1 MNEADRL
8 ANAPHP
14 RSVYALQGHEEAEAA
29 LARALS
35 GGRLHHGWLIMGPEG
50 VGKATLAYRFIRR
63 LLGAAPAPGGP
74 LSASP
79 EDPVCRMIEALSHP
93 DFLLIRRPWEEGAA
107 RPKNEIPAEEA
118 RRLSGFF
125 SLKPALGGRRVALID
140 AADDLNRQGANGILK
155 ALEEPPPGGVV
166 IILAHSPGA
175 VLPTIR
181 SRCRR
186 IMLRPV
192 AGAAGGLAGGRPG
205 RALALEA
212 AGGAGLY
219 RLCAAALEAAPR
231 APLGAQTAFAA
242 RAGATEASFSICA
255 DMIADWLARAGRAGA
270 GLAVA
275 EIEPGESAAMARFA
289 AQVGPGRLA
298 AAWEETRAIARQT
311 EALNLDRV
319 ASILAMLRAIGAA
332 SGARAA

>member
-1 MNEADRL
+1 MNEADRIGD
-8 ANAPHP
+8 APHP
-14 RSVYALQGHEEAEAA
+14 RSVYTLQGHEDAEAA

-74 LSASP
+74 LAVAAT
-79 EDPVCRMIEALSHP
+79 DPVCRMIEALSHP

-107 RPKNEIPAEEA
+107 RPKSEIPAEEA
-118 RRLSGFF
+118 RRLSAFF

-186 IMLRPV
+186 IALRPL
-192 AGAAGGLAGGRPG
+192 AEAASGLAAGRPG
-205 RALALEA
+205 RAMAFEA

-242 RAGATEASFSICA
+242 KAGATESSFSIA
-255 DMIADWLARAGRAGA
+255 AEMIADWLARAGKAGA
-270 GLAVA
+270 GLPVT

-289 AQVGPGRLA
+289 TQAGPSRLA

-311 EALNLDRV
+311 EGLNLDRV
-319 ASILAMLRAIGAA
+319 SSILAMLRAIDAA
-332 SGARAA
+332 AGTRAA